1 MSFIGSGGFVTR
13 FYAEAWRLLQ
23 DFSRKTYG
31 KYITH
36 IVGVLFIILGLIPI
50 LKQMDPVLVFG
61 GIALLLGGIVIF
73 SIPFFVGDEGR

>member
-1 MSFIGSGGFVTR
+1 MRFIGSDGFVAW
-13 FYAEAWRLLQ
+13 FYAVTWRLLQ

-36 IVGVLFIILGLIPI
+36 ILGLLFMILGLIPI
-50 LKQMDPVLVFG
+50 IKLMSPLLVFG

-73 SIPFFVGDEGR
+73 STPFFVMTEG

>member
-1 MSFIGSGGFVTR
+1 MSIIGTEGFVAW
-13 FYAEAWRLLQ
+13 FYAVTWRLLQ

-36 IVGVLFIILGLIPI
+36 IIGLLFMILGLIPI
-50 LKQMDPVLVFG
+50 IKLMNPVFVFG

-73 SIPFFVGDEGR
+73 SIPFFVINKG

>member
-1 MSFIGSGGFVTR
+1 MSFIGSGGFVAW
-13 FYAEAWRLLQ
+13 FYAVTWRLLQ

-36 IVGVLFIILGLIPI
+36 IVGLLFMILGLVPI
-50 LKQMDPVLVFG
+50 IKLMNPVLVFG

-73 SIPFFVGDEGR
+73 SIPFFVRNEG